1 MKASKNATVAK
12 ARAVYGK
19 RLKES
24 DYAELMSKKKVSEA
38 AEYLKRNTHY
48 SEALANVDTSAVHR
62 GFLES
67 LLNKAYYDQY
77 EKLCKFQHLNDEP
90 FYNFLLVRFEI
101 RELLKAILYLNN
113 ERDDVYIESMHAYLM
128 KRTSF
133 DLIELAKAKDFKKL
147 LEVIKHTPYYNI
159 IKNIKADKNGNI
171 PYTKCEVMLR
181 TYYLKWLIETAEKA
195 FDGKSKIALL
205 EQIYAQ
211 TDIINIINSY
221 RMKKYFYADAD
232 ILKENMLPFYG
243 KLSREKQ
250 NELFETGSPEDFL
263 RTLSKNLYGRRMEGI
278 SENMESEA
286 FERELVKL
294 RCGMARRALT
304 FSDSA
309 AVSLYSLMYLSEVEL
324 QNIIKIVESIRYG
337 KSASYMEKQIIIH

>member
-113 ERDDVYIESMHAYLM
+113 ERDDVYMESMHAYLM
-128 KRTSF
+128 K
-133 DLIELAKAKDFKKL
+133 
-147 LEVIKHTPYYNI
+147 
-159 IKNIKADKNGNI
+159 
-171 PYTKCEVMLR
+171 
-181 TYYLKWLIETAEKA
+181 
-195 FDGKSKIALL
+195 
-205 EQIYAQ
+205 
-211 TDIINIINSY
+211 
-221 RMKKYFYADAD
+221 
-232 ILKENMLPFYG
+232 
-243 KLSREKQ
+243 
-250 NELFETGSPEDFL
+250 
-263 RTLSKNLYGRRMEGI
+263 
-278 SENMESEA
+278 
-286 FERELVKL
+286 
-294 RCGMARRALT
+294 
-304 FSDSA
+304 
-309 AVSLYSLMYLSEVEL
+309 
-324 QNIIKIVESIRYG
+324 
-337 KSASYMEKQIIIH
+337 